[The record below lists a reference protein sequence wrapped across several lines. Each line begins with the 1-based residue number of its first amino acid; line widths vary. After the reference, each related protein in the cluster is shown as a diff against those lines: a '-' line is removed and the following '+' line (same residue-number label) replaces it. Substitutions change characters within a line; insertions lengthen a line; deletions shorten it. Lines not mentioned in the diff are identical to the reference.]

1 MTATVFLTGCA
12 TKVYE
17 PELVVYCPPMKQ
29 YDDQFNNELADEI
42 DQLPESST
50 RIPEAIGDYA
60 YLRDR
65 IRRCEEQRNK

>member
-1 MTATVFLTGCA
+1 MTATIFLTGCA

-17 PELVVYCPPMKQ
+17 PELVVYCPPIKQ

-42 DQLPESST
+42 DQLPDSST
-50 RIPEAIGDYA
+50 RIREAIGDYA

>member
-1 MTATVFLTGCA
+1 MTATVFLSGCA
-12 TKVYE
+12 TKVFE
-17 PELVVYCPPMKQ
+17 PELVIYCPPMKQ

-42 DQLPESST
+42 DRLPESST

-60 YLRDR
+60 HLRDR